1 MELIFRGKNVTLGED
16 FREYAARKLDRL
28 SRYLSLA
35 EHAIVDVRREAK
47 GSDGRF
53 VVQVT
58 LNANGTFLRAE
69 ERAAQLEAALDS
81 VSDILSRQ
89 VTRFKQRRVDRSQ
102 RGVDKGAIAAASAEE
117 GERELPPGVEIVSG
131 RVVKRKQFAVKP
143 MTEAEAVEQ
152 MELLG
157 HNFFLFRDEDRQGLA
172 LLYRRRDGDYGL
184 ILPESL

>member
-35 EHAIVDVRREAK
+35 EHAIVDGRREAK

-58 LNANGTFLRAE
+58 LNANGTFPRAE
-69 ERAAQLEAALDS
+69 GRAA
-81 VSDILSRQ
+81 
-89 VTRFKQRRVDRSQ
+89 
-102 RGVDKGAIAAASAEE
+102 GAAAAGG
-117 GERELPPGVEIVSG
+117 GERERPRGVEIIPG
-131 RVVKRKQFAVKP
+131 RVVRRKQFAVKP

-157 HNFFLFRDEDRQGLA
+157 HNFFLFRDEDRQALA

>member
-16 FREYAARKLDRL
+16 FREYAARKLDRV

-47 GSDGRF
+47 GSDGRY

-69 ERAAQLEAALDS
+69 ERAGQLEAAIDS

-89 VTRFKQRRVDRSQ
+89 ATRFKQRRGDRSHP
-102 RGVDKGAIAAASAEE
+102 GGGKGGLAAAAA
-117 GERELPPGVEIVSG
+117 G
-131 RVVKRKQFAVKP
+131 
-143 MTEAEAVEQ
+143 
-152 MELLG
+152 
-157 HNFFLFRDEDRQGLA
+157 
-172 LLYRRRDGDYGL
+172 
-184 ILPESL
+184 

>member
-28 SRYLSLA
+28 SRYLPLA

-89 VTRFKQRRVDRSQ
+89 VTRFTHRRGDRSH
-102 RGVDKGAIAAASAEE
+102 RGVDKGAIAAAYPQE
-117 GERELPPGVEIVSG
+117 GGAGRPGG
-131 RVVKRKQFAVKP
+131 
-143 MTEAEAVEQ
+143 
-152 MELLG
+152 
-157 HNFFLFRDEDRQGLA
+157 
-172 LLYRRRDGDYGL
+172 
-184 ILPESL
+184 

>member
-1 MELIFRGKNVTLGED
+1 MELIFRGKHFPISDE
-16 FREYAARKLDRL
+16 FRDYAGQRLAKLAH
-28 SRYLSLA
+28 YLPA
-35 EHAIVDVRREAK
+35 VGHAIVDVRREAK

-69 ERAAQLEAALDS
+69 ERAGQLEAALDA

-89 VTRFKQRRVDRSQ
+89 VTRFKQRRVDRGQ
-102 RGVDKGAIAAASAEE
+102 RRAEKGAAAAASAEE
-117 GERELPPGVEIVSG
+117 GEPELPPGVEIISG

-172 LLYRRRDGDYGL
+172 LLYRRRDGDYGGGL
-184 ILPESL
+184 

>member
-28 SRYLSLA
+28 SRYLPLA
-35 EHAIVDVRREAK
+35 EHAMVDLRREAK

-69 ERAAQLEAALDS
+69 ERNAQLEAALDS

-89 VTRFKQRRVDRSQ
+89 ATRFKQKRIDRGQRRAE
-102 RGVDKGAIAAASAEE
+102 KGAVAEASAEK
-117 GERELPPGVEIVSG
+117 GEPELP
-131 RVVKRKQFAVKP
+131 
-143 MTEAEAVEQ
+143 
-152 MELLG
+152 
-157 HNFFLFRDEDRQGLA
+157 
-172 LLYRRRDGDYGL
+172 
-184 ILPESL
+184 

>member
-16 FREYAARKLDRL
+16 FREYAARKLERL

-81 VSDILSRQ
+81 VSDVLSRQ
-89 VTRFKQRRVDRSQ
+89 VTRFKQRRGDRGQ
-102 RGVDKGAIAAASAEE
+102 RGVGKGAIPAASAQE

-184 ILPESL
+184 LLPPSL

>member
-1 MELIFRGKNVTLGED
+1 MELIFRAKNVTLGED
-16 FREYAARKLDRL
+16 FREYTARKLDRL

-69 ERAAQLEAALDS
+69 ERAGQLEAALDA

-89 VTRFKQRRVDRSQ
+89 VTRFKRRRVDRGQ
-102 RGVDKGAIAAASAEE
+102 RRAEKGAVAASAEE
-117 GERELPPGVEIVSG
+117 GEPELPPGVEIVSG
-131 RVVKRKQFAVKP
+131 RVVKRKEFAVKP

>member
-16 FREYAARKLDRL
+16 FREYAARKLERL

-69 ERAAQLEAALDS
+69 ERSAQLEAALDS

-89 VTRFKQRRVDRSQ
+89 ATRFKQRRGD
-102 RGVDKGAIAAASAEE
+102 
-117 GERELPPGVEIVSG
+117 RELPRGVEITSG

-157 HNFFLFRDEDRQGLA
+157 HNFFLFRDEDRQGLG

>member
-35 EHAIVDVRREAK
+35 EHAIVDVRREAQ

-81 VSDILSRQ
+81 VSDVLSRQ
-89 VTRFKQRRVDRSQ
+89 VTRFKQRRVDRRHRRAG
-102 RGVDKGAIAAASAEE
+102 RGGTGPAASGE
-117 GERELPPGVEIVSG
+117 GG
-131 RVVKRKQFAVKP
+131 A
-143 MTEAEAVEQ
+143 
-152 MELLG
+152 
-157 HNFFLFRDEDRQGLA
+157 
-172 LLYRRRDGDYGL
+172 
-184 ILPESL
+184 

>member
-1 MELIFRGKNVTLGED
+1 VEGMCRGKSVALGED

-69 ERAAQLEAALDS
+69 ERAGQLEAALDA

-89 VTRFKQRRVDRSQ
+89 VTRFKQRRVDRGQ
-102 RGVDKGAIAAASAEE
+102 RRAEKGAVAEASAEE
-117 GERELPPGVEIVSG
+117 GESELPPGVEIISG
-131 RVVKRKQFAVKP
+131 RVGKRKQFP
-143 MTEAEAVEQ
+143 
-152 MELLG
+152 G
-157 HNFFLFRDEDRQGLA
+157 
-172 LLYRRRDGDYGL
+172 
-184 ILPESL
+184 

>member
-28 SRYLSLA
+28 SRYLPLA

-69 ERAAQLEAALDS
+69 ERAGQLEAALDA

-89 VTRFKQRRVDRSQ
+89 VTRFKQRRVDRGQ
-102 RGVDKGAIAAASAEE
+102 RGAAKGAGAASAEE
-117 GERELPPGVEIVSG
+117 GEPELPPGVEIVSG
-131 RVVKRKQFAVKP
+131 RVVKRKEFAVKP